1 MSKGYL
7 CLDPTTNKIYTTCYA
22 LFNESV
28 FPFADR
34 PDLTA
39 PNVPFSSPISDSAW
53 FSINSNVS
61 NPSSTAPSSS
71 LSPLSS
77 FPDSFHLAL
86 LQSDSCNSDSQF
98 FPSSS
103 PSSVPALPL
112 SVSSKSSSSILVN
125 NHPMV
130 TRSKLGIHKP
140 KVLKVG
146 TDYTFQEPTS
156 FTVAVKYPQWK
167 AAMDSEFSS
176 LLKQQTWSLVPPPI
190 AKNIVTCKWVY
201 KIKRHIDGS
210 IVRYKARLVARGYL
224 QQYAWIGL

>member
-1 MSKGYL
+1 M
-7 CLDPTTNKIYTTCYA
+7 
-22 LFNESV
+22 
-28 FPFADR
+28 
-34 PDLTA
+34 
-39 PNVPFSSPISDSAW
+39 SSPSSA
-53 FSINSNVS
+53 
-61 NPSSTAPSSS
+61 APSSS
-71 LSPLSS
+71 PSPLSS

-98 FPSSS
+98 SPSSS

-112 SVSSKSSSSILVN
+112 SVSSELSSSTLVN

-176 LLKQQTWSLVPPPI
+176 LLKQQTWSLVPPP
-190 AKNIVTCKWVY
+190 ADKNIVTCKWVY
-201 KIKRHIDGS
+201 KVKHKTDGS
-210 IVRYKARLVARGYL
+210 VER
-224 QQYAWIGL
+224 